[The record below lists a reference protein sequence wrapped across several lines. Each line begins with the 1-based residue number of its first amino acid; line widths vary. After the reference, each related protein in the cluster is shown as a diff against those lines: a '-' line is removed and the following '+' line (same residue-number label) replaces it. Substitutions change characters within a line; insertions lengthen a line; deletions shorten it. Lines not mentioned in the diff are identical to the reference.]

1 MDLYTESIRNLS
13 LVERL
18 ELIQT
23 IWDDIVSND
32 EQIPVPNSAIEEAK
46 RRRDE
51 MLVDP
56 TIGLTHEEVW
66 KNNLANMLRYPSS
79 RIGRSSRKIGQ
90 LVTKRERK
98 I

>member
-1 MDLYTESIRNLS
+1 MDLYTESIRHLS

-56 TIGLTHEEVW
+56 AVGLTHDEAW
-66 KNNLANMLRYPSS
+66 K
-79 RIGRSSRKIGQ
+79 KI
-90 LVTKRERK
+90 KDARR
-98 I
+98 

>member
-1 MDLYTESIRNLS
+1 MDLYTESIRHLS

-56 TIGLTHEEVW
+56 AVGLTHDEVW
-66 KNNLANMLRYPSS
+66 KKIKDARRLVLSSIPSPFS
-79 RIGRSSRKIGQ
+79 YGCSVCRE
-90 LVTKRERK
+90 LVRPT
-98 I
+98 